1 MATPKK
7 PQDHK
12 PKVETIDGVSTVTV
26 RGISVSVSKDAL
38 DDFELLDDLSQLQEG
53 NGSKLPAIARRLFGE
68 QFKAVMD
75 GLRGENG
82 RVSLEAATEFIKET
96 LEALAP
102 NS

>member
-1 MATPKK
+1 MATTKK

-12 PKVETIDGVSTVTV
+12 PKVETIDGVSTVTIQ
-26 RGISVSVSKDAL
+26 GITVHVAKDAL
-38 DDFELLDDLSQLQEG
+38 DDFELLDDLSQFQEG
-53 NGSKLPAIARRLFGE
+53 DGSKLSAVAHRLFGDD
-68 QFKAVMD
+68 FKVVMD

-82 RVSLEAATEFIKET
+82 RVAIESATEFIKET